1 MLTLLLFKKGYEKQ
15 EKGKTIKYD
24 RYFVSEPDGE
34 FKMSATLT
42 NAFKDNLNS
51 VSADFPLLLSLDE
64 KEKDYFF
71 TKDTFDNNTGEIDS
85 IYKIVINSAREIA
98 HADIKQV
105 SYEEAKQFNQH
116 RKEKQNA

>member
-15 EKGKTIKYD
+15 EKGKTISYD

-42 NAFKDNLNS
+42 KAFQSYLNS
-51 VSADFPLLLSLDE
+51 IAVDFPLLLTLDE
-64 KEKDYFF
+64 ANKDYFF
-71 TKDTFDNNTGEIDS
+71 AKDTFDNASGEVDS
-85 IYKIVINSAREIA
+85 IYKIVINSATEVS

-105 SYEEAKQFNQH
+105 SYEEAKAFNLQ
-116 RKEKQNA
+116 RKQK

>member
-15 EKGKTIKYD
+15 EKGKTISYD

-42 NAFKDNLNS
+42 KAFQTTLNTTD
-51 VSADFPLLLSLDE
+51 VDFPLLITLDE

-71 TKDTFDNNTGEIDS
+71 AKDTFDNKTGEVDS

-98 HADIKQV
+98 HSDVKQV
-105 SYEEAKQFNQH
+105 SYEEAKAFNQQ
-116 RKEKQNA
+116 RKENKK

>member
-15 EKGKTIKYD
+15 EKGKTISYY
-24 RYFVSEPDGE
+24 RYFVSEPDGD

-42 NAFKDNLNS
+42 KAFLKTIENID
-51 VSADFPLLLSLDE
+51 VEFPLMLTLTD

-71 TKDTFDNNTGEIDS
+71 AKDTFDNENGEIDG

-98 HADIKQV
+98 HAEIKQV
-105 SYEEAKQFNQH
+105 SYEEAKLFNQQ
-116 RKEKQNA
+116 RKEKQGQ